1 MTRMAFLGGWRD
13 WIIYHAL
20 LTTNQYVDKWLNNYF
35 HSFYRLAYPHCRPHA
50 YILSYLS
57 RYWVILYMPTM
68 MKDYIIHKKCECF
81 SSTFKLLNIQ
91 KNSNRYELWSIYFEI
106 LREVSRRVI
115 YWIPVLEQKNNI
127 MIGWKHDLTVFWY
140 VVRCNTL

>member
-35 HSFYRLAYPHCRPHA
+35 HSFYRLAYPHCRPRA

-57 RYWVILYMPTM
+57 WYWVILYMQTM

-81 SSTFKLLNIQ
+81 SITFKLLNIQ
-91 KNSNRYELWSIYFEI
+91 KHSNRYELYSIYFEI
-106 LREVSRRVI
+106 LREVCRWIISIWVI
-115 YWIPVLEQKNNI
+115 YWIPILKQK
-127 MIGWKHDLTVFWY
+127 
-140 VVRCNTL
+140 TLL

>member
-1 MTRMAFLGGWRD
+1 MTRMVFLGGWRY

-35 HSFYRLAYPHCRPHA
+35 HSFYRLAYPHCRPRE

-57 RYWVILYMPTM
+57 WYWVILYMPTM

-81 SSTFKLLNIQ
+81 SSTFKFLNIQ
-91 KNSNRYELWSIYFEI
+91 KNPIDMKYTVSILKYRDNFVYCNLNDI
-106 LREVSRRVI
+106 LVI
-115 YWIPVLEQKNNI
+115 CTRTKKNLMLIN
-127 MIGWKHDLTVFWY
+127 
-140 VVRCNTL
+140 